1 VGNAVT
7 CNNTQKRNKQVCF
20 GFVFRSAPLPSP
32 CSDLLLSLQ
41 VFLFPLLLLLLQVA
55 GGTTKWLPVC
65 GRFWVVAAAGGC
77 SGAAKGG
84 AA

>member
-1 VGNAVT
+1 
-7 CNNTQKRNKQVCF
+7 
-20 GFVFRSAPLPSP
+20 
-32 CSDLLLSLQ
+32 
-41 VFLFPLLLLLLQVA
+41 VA